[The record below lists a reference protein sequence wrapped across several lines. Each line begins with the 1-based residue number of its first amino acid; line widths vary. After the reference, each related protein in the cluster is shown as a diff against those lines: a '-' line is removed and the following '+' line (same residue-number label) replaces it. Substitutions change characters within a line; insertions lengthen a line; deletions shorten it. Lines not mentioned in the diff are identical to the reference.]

1 MNRHAALDR
10 ATANET
16 FDLLVIGGG
25 ATGVGIAVDAATRGF
40 SVCLLERHD
49 FGKGTSS
56 RSTKLV
62 HGGVRYLK
70 QLNVSLVK
78 EALSERDILLKNA
91 PHLVRDLPF
100 FIPCF
105 SAMEKACYAIG
116 LRTYDLLAGKHRFG
130 RSHTVSRDEAMAR
143 LPTLAPAGLRGGV
156 VYHDGQFD
164 DARLLIDLAK
174 LATSH
179 GASLINYATVV
190 GIDKDASGR
199 ASGVRFVDLETQQ
212 EHRVRA
218 RCVIN
223 AAGPF
228 VDEVRRLDQP
238 DAASLV
244 AASQGAHVVLDA
256 SFLGGETAL
265 MVPKTSDG
273 RVLFAIPWHGKV
285 VVGTT
290 DTPITSLD
298 DEPVAMEHEI
308 NFILETAG
316 RYLARKPTRADVLS
330 IFTGIRP
337 LVRPGSGVRKT
348 SSLSRDHTISI
359 SDSGL
364 LTITGGKWTTYRHMA
379 EDAVDRAVGLA
390 SLAPRACIT
399 ADLAIPGTP
408 APEVLSDA
416 FIESVVRDEMARTV
430 EDVLARRSRLL
441 LLDARN
447 AVSHAAHVASVL
459 ARELGRDDEWQTEQV
474 RQFSSL
480 AARYL
485 PRT

>member
-1 MNRHAALDR
+1 MNRDAAIDR
-10 ATANET
+10 ATANDT
-16 FDLLVIGGG
+16 FDLVVIGGG
-25 ATGVGIAVDAATRGF
+25 ATGVGIAVDAATRGLG
-40 SVCLLERHD
+40 VCLLEKHD

-78 EALSERDILLKNA
+78 EALHERDLLLKNA

-100 FIPCF
+100 VIPCY
-105 SAMEKACYAIG
+105 STIEKAYYAVG
-116 LRTYDLLAGKHRFG
+116 LRAYDLLAGRHRFG
-130 RSHTVSRDEAMAR
+130 RSHAVSRDEAVSH
-143 LPTLAPAGLRGGV
+143 LPTLATAGLRGGV

-179 GASLINYATVV
+179 GASLINYAPVV
-190 GIDKDASGR
+190 AIEKDAAGR
-199 ASGVRFVDLETQQ
+199 ASGVRFVDLESGR
-212 EHRVRA
+212 EHVVRA

-228 VDEVRRLDQP
+228 VDELRKLDQP
-238 DAASLV
+238 DAPSLV

-265 MVPKTSDG
+265 MVPKTPDG

-290 DTPITSLD
+290 DTPITSVSAEPTAF
-298 DEPVAMEHEI
+298 DEEI
-308 NFILETAG
+308 DFILDTAG
-316 RYLARKPTRADVLS
+316 RYLSRKPSRADVLS
-330 IFTGIRP
+330 VFTGIRP
-337 LVRPGSGVRKT
+337 LVRPNANVRKT

-379 EDAVDRAVGLA
+379 QDAVDRAIQLA
-390 SLAPRACIT
+390 SLSPSPCLT
-399 ADLAIPGTP
+399 ADLPIPGTP
-408 APEVLSDA
+408 APDTPDDA
-416 FIESVVRDEMARTV
+416 FIEHTIRHEMARTV
-430 EDVLARRSRLL
+430 EDVLSRRSRLL
-441 LLDARN
+441 LLDAR
-447 AVSHAAHVASVL
+447 AAIALAPHVASVL
-459 ARELGRDDEWQTEQV
+459 TRELRHNDAWRAEQV
-474 RQFSSL
+474 RTFNSVAQT
-480 AARYL
+480 YL
-485 PRT
+485 PRP